1 MKTPTLIVRLA
12 GIYLLVN
19 AFFALFSLTQVPVPD
34 GSALGLF
41 KYSCAFGACIG
52 LVVTRY
58 AGWFAKILTFDA
70 EDAPESGSERGG
82 EEGV

>member
-1 MKTPTLIVRLA
+1 V
-12 GIYLLVN
+12 
-19 AFFALFSLTQVPVPD
+19 
-34 GSALGLF
+34 F

-70 EDAPESGSERGG
+70 QDEPESGSDRAG
-82 EEGV
+82 EEEV

>member
-19 AFFALFSLTQVPVPD
+19 AFFALFSLTQVPIPD
-34 GSALGLF
+34 GSALGVF
-41 KYSCAFGACIG
+41 KYSCAFGACLG

-70 EDAPESGSERGG
+70 QDEPESGSDRAG
-82 EEGV
+82 EEEA

>member
-34 GSALGLF
+34 GSALGVF
-41 KYSCAFGACIG
+41 NYSCAFGACLG

-70 EDAPESGSERGG
+70 QDEPESGSDRAG
-82 EEGV
+82 EEEV

>member
-19 AFFALFSLTQVPVPD
+19 ALFALFSLTQVPVPD
-34 GSALGLF
+34 GGAM
-41 KYSCAFGACIG
+41 KYSCASGAFLG
-52 LVVTRY
+52 LMVTRY

-70 EDAPESGSERGG
+70 EDAPESGSERAG